1 MSDEKIEF
9 GHMTSLVRVIQLKGG
24 PGWQG
29 GNVLMISS
37 G

>member
-9 GHMTSLVRVIQLKGG
+9 GHMTSLVRVIQLNGG
-24 PGWQG
+24 PGWQ

>member
-29 GNVLMISS
+29 NVLMISS